1 MAIEDL
7 TLSEKQAEQIIEKGI
22 VYGAYDGDEVP
33 GTKKEKLAAAD
44 EIIAYSLDAYIGD
57 EIRPGDDDPEVA
69 KAGKEIEEVF
79 AIAGIVIE
87 EDDDG
92 TLTAV
97 AGEPDEDEAEGDD
110 NEGDEGDEDEAPFD
124 PDDFIT
130 GYTELSVMTKLKKVK
145 ALDPKDDDD
154 IAVLAALA
162 DWENEQEKPSSRVLN
177 YIDEVLPPEDE
188 AEADE
193 QEADEPEDDAEN
205 GDEPDTGEEALDQ
218 PWDADK
224 ESGIKA
230 YDDMSATDIKT
241 FLKEVSDADELT
253 VDQVEYVLE
262 YEEAR
267 KAPRKRVIDYCN
279 ALLAEFSNGG
289 DTDDAADDAEPE
301 AEAEP
306 ETPKRGPG
314 RPKKAPA
321 ADSNGVI
328 TITREQILEA
338 LEAGSV
344 SISIG

>member
-1 MAIEDL
+1 MALEDL
-7 TLSEKQAEQIIEKGI
+7 TLSEEQAEQIIEKGI

-87 EDDDG
+87 EADDG
-92 TLTAV
+92 SLVAV
-97 AGEPDEDEAEGDD
+97 AGEPEDEAEGDD
-110 NEGDEGDEDEAPFD
+110 NGGDEDEEPFN

-145 ALDPKDDDD
+145 ALDPTDNDN
-154 IAVLAALA
+154 IAILNALA

-177 YIDEVLPPEDE
+177 YIDEVLPVED
-188 AEADE
+188 EADE
-193 QEADEPEDDAEN
+193 QEADEPEEDTEN

-230 YDDMSATDIKT
+230 YDDMTATDIKA
-241 FLKEVSDADELT
+241 FLKEVSDAGELT
-253 VDQVEYVLE
+253 VDQLEYVLE
-262 YEEAR
+262 YEESR
-267 KAPRKRVIDYCN
+267 DKPAPRKRVIDYCN
-279 ALLAEFSNGG
+279 ALLAEFNGEG
-289 DTDDAADDAEPE
+289 EAED
-301 AEAEP
+301 EAEP
-306 ETPKRGPG
+306 EPEAVTPPKRGPG
-314 RPKKAPA
+314 RPKKVPPVA

-328 TITREQILEA
+328 TITREQILTA
-338 LEAGSV
+338 LEAGAV